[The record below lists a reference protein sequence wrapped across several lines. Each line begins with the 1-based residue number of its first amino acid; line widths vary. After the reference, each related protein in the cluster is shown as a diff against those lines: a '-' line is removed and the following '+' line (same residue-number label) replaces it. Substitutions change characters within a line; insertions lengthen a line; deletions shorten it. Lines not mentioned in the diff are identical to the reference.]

1 MQVTFG
7 LFEMGFNT
15 NYDKESGDELVCL
28 WYLCWNYWKYFGQYI
43 SMTSI
48 IGFHSMINIKE
59 VSVLLDQYNLKK
71 NILPADVDFDWF
83 FSDKKK

>member
-1 MQVTFG
+1 
-7 LFEMGFNT
+7 
-15 NYDKESGDELVCL
+15 
-28 WYLCWNYWKYFGQYI
+28 
-43 SMTSI
+43 MTSI

-83 FSDKKK
+83 FSD